1 MLLLKIPCHIRIKAY
16 GDGSKECPSPLPCNE
31 CTAELLYNAGYRKQS
46 EWISVDDKLPED
58 VYGKDRKQT
67 TVLICTKS
75 GKVRSSSRIKVRRV
89 HFNREMQKLENT
101 DIFEWSEQIPEKVTH
116 WMPLP
121 EPPKM
126 KGGE

>member
-1 MLLLKIPCHIRIKAY
+1 MKTDKQAVEEMAKVIEQRCNRDCIPSC
-16 GDGSKECPSPLPCNE
+16 DECIAQ
-31 CTAELLYNAGYRKQS
+31 TLYKAGYRKQG
-46 EWISVDDKLPED
+46 EWISVEDKLPED
-58 VYGKDRKQT
+58 VYGKDRKQI
-67 TVLICTKS
+67 TVLVCTKR
-75 GKVRSSSRIKVRRV
+75 GTVRSSSRIKVRMV

-101 DIFEWSEQIPEKVTH
+101 DIFDWNGQLPQKVTH